1 MPLSHLQ
8 KREDTTERLTRLVL
22 FREPLILYR
31 LSEITTPRGQ
41 TIFGMSWASQ
51 GRVLNF
57 EEKMLESSQ
66 SIRASLHR
74 LMKARTAPIEQL
86 NASLAWSFDPVRRA
100 TGGDR
105 LCVFDLDGTLVGINT
120 TYSFLSFVL
129 YRESIL
135 KYSVF
140 QIVRYPAMV
149 LSKLVG
155 KVLEHHRDVYR
166 EMMTAF
172 FRGVSSDCLRV
183 YGDEYTLSLMNEMQS
198 PGRKVLFEF
207 LTRLSTESSIA
218 IITNTIVP
226 LDELSKQLGVKVI
239 SSKLGFDSDGKLNG
253 KVLGVMK
260 DHAIEILVKST
271 GMTPWIVVSDDIRD
285 LNPVFPIRLRIINGQ
300 IGFRTNLVGF
310 QLVSQ

>member
-1 MPLSHLQ
+1 MP
-8 KREDTTERLTRLVL
+8 
-22 FREPLILYR
+22 
-31 LSEITTPRGQ
+31 
-41 TIFGMSWASQ
+41 
-51 GRVLNF
+51 
-57 EEKMLESSQ
+57 ESSQ
-66 SIRASLHR
+66 STRASLHR
-74 LMKARTAPIEQL
+74 LEKARTAPIEQL
-86 NASLAWSFDPVRRA
+86 DAALAQSFDPVSGA

-105 LCVFDLDGTLVGINT
+105 LCVFDLDGTLVGVNS

-140 QIVRYPAMV
+140 QVVRYPTMV

-166 EMMTAF
+166 EIMVGF
-172 FRGVSSDCLRV
+172 FRGVSTDCLRV

-198 PGRKVLFEF
+198 PGRNVLSKF
-207 LTRLSTESSIA
+207 LIRLSTESSIF

-226 LDELSKQLGVKVI
+226 LDDFGKQLGVKVI
-239 SSKLGFDSDGKLNG
+239 SSKLGFDSNGKLSG

-260 DHAIEILVKST
+260 DHAIEMLVRST

-300 IGFRTNLVGF
+300 IGFRMKLIGF
-310 QLVSQ
+310 QFVSQ